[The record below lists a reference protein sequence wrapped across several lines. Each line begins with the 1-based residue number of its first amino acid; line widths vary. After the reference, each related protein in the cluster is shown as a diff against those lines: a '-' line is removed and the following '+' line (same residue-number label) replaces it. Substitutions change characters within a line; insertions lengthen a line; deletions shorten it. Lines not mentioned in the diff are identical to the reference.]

1 MAQRARGPAGGL
13 SERYG
18 LRGRRG
24 PVIAA
29 VVAAVCLAVVGA
41 LLLPGRGGGFE
52 VTREEAGGA
61 VTQQKAKGGRE
72 ARKSEELGQ
81 DEGSSVPA
89 AKAGEAKVAAV
100 IVHVDGAVEN
110 PGVYRIYTSSPRVND
125 AVSAAGGLAE
135 DADTTRINLAASL
148 SDGQKVHVPRQGE
161 ETPEDVAQDAGGAE
175 DAATGAAG
183 GAVGAAGDSA
193 GSGTVDI
200 NTADATELQRLP
212 GVGEATAAAIV
223 EDRTRNGPFASPEDI
238 MRVSGI
244 GEKKFERMRAMIRV

>member
-72 ARKSEELGQ
+72 ASKSEELGQ

-100 IVHVDGAVEN
+100 IVHVDGAVERRPCGGRGHHEDQ
-110 PGVYRIYTSSPRVND
+110 PGGIAFRRTEGARSEAGRGD
-125 AVSAAGGLAE
+125 ARGRGARCRRCGGRSHGGGGRCRWSGGGLRGLRHCGHQHRRR
-135 DADTTRINLAASL
+135 D
-148 SDGQKVHVPRQGE
+148 
-161 ETPEDVAQDAGGAE
+161 
-175 DAATGAAG
+175 GAA
-183 GAVGAAGDSA
+183 APTRRWRGDGCGNRGYRASA
-193 GSGTVDI
+193 RRSSSGCG
-200 NTADATELQRLP
+200 R
-212 GVGEATAAAIV
+212 
-223 EDRTRNGPFASPEDI
+223 
-238 MRVSGI
+238 
-244 GEKKFERMRAMIRV
+244 